1 MMYRMLGLACLAM
14 AASLTGCASPRIVQA
29 NAGSVIVA
37 VPDQSNSWPGHY
49 QDEALKTA
57 KQYMADP
64 VLVSTQ
70 QVKVGETVTN
80 NQDTN
85 KRDLGNGKQ
94 KFGELTTKSSTT
106 SVRDEYEYYLEYR
119 PCAGSNPIQQ
129 TGATVPGTPNR

>member
-1 MMYRMLGLACLAM
+1 MLHRTLGLACLAM
-14 AASLTGCASPRIVQA
+14 VVGMTGCASPRIIQA
-29 NAGSVIVA
+29 NANSVIVA
-37 VPDQSNSWPGHY
+37 VPDQSNSWPGNY
-49 QDEALKTA
+49 QDEAMKKA
-57 KQYMADP
+57 KEYITDP

-119 PCAGSNPIQQ
+119 PRYGNTIQQ
-129 TGATVPGTPNR
+129 TSGTVPVTPNR

>member
-1 MMYRMLGLACLAM
+1 MMFRILSLACLAIVI
-14 AASLTGCASPRIVQA
+14 SVTGCASSRIVQA
-29 NAGSVIVA
+29 NPGSVIVA
-37 VPDQSNSWPGHY
+37 VPNQSNSWPGHY
-49 QDEALKTA
+49 QDEALNTA
-57 KQYMADP
+57 RQYMADP

-106 SVRDEYEYYLEYR
+106 SVRDEYEYYLEFR
-119 PCAGSNPIQQ
+119 PRAGSNPIQQ
-129 TGATVPGTPNR
+129 TSATVPGTPNR